1 MFDSREVNIKNK
13 TSGKGKNKK
22 KQQQE
27 TMETDAI
34 ETEDVDEPDIE
45 ESFDKEKVK
54 SLFGQAS
61 EALFVLLNKISLS
74 TYTDIR
80 LMTTLLVRDMAR
92 IDMCQDSNVE
102 IIENLENFK
111 KLPRLSDRSFAL
123 MHRLIDGRH
132 TAGGYMVIS
141 RIVYPRLAY
150 WTFELDV
157 IPSSSA
163 IPVSFDTWKNLMVKF
178 VRIRAEKEDKKE
190 LSYIFRVL
198 ENLYQRC
205 TDRLEYRTR
214 LAQSVLDVL
223 LVLPRKYHFEF
234 VHKLDIFSRT
244 ERVAVRNFSIEIA
257 PLLLLNLDLSG
268 PDQCLSDCADGAEKV
283 NEESSRVGDAIL
295 PDKSSTNSPTA
306 ERWNV

>member
-1 MFDSREVNIKNK
+1 
-13 TSGKGKNKK
+13 
-22 KQQQE
+22 
-27 TMETDAI
+27 
-34 ETEDVDEPDIE
+34 
-45 ESFDKEKVK
+45 
-54 SLFGQAS
+54 
-61 EALFVLLNKISLS
+61 
-74 TYTDIR
+74 
-80 LMTTLLVRDMAR
+80 MTTLLVRDMAR

-111 KLPRLSDRSFAL
+111 KLPCLSDRSFAL

-163 IPVSFDTWKNLMVKF
+163 IPVSFDTWKNLMVKDAEDL
-178 VRIRAEKEDKKE
+178 VVAQMCLGGVVVVARARGMDETQ
-190 LSYIFRVL
+190 VL

-244 ERVAVRNFSIEIA
+244 ERVAVRNFSIEIT

-268 PDQCLSDCADGAEKV
+268 PDQCLSDCADGAEKE
-283 NEESSRVGDAIL
+283 NEEVYFFFNRNYEKG
-295 PDKSSTNSPTA
+295 
-306 ERWNV
+306 